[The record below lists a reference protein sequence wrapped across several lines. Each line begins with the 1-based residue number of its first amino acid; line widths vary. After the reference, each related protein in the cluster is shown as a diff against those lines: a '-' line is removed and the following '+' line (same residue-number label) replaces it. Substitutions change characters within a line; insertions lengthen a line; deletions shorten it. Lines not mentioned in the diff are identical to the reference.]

1 MENKR
6 VLVKEVSSRGHDE
19 HDFDVDEALDY
30 IQQAVKT
37 GKWLYINNQFKTPDQ
52 VTLED
57 IATAEDIVLTNGLVG
72 G

>member
-19 HDFDVDEALDY
+19 HDFDLDEALDY

-37 GKWLYINNQFKTPDQ
+37 GKWLYINNQFKRIFQ
-52 VTLED
+52 VYNE
-57 IATAEDIVLTNGLVG
+57 NS
-72 G
+72 